1 MKNKTKLFFAS
12 IAAFVAA
19 AFFSCATEKRAL
31 GDTPAQSDL
40 QTTRDAGTR
49 GELVLVE
56 EGTPGYELVEACQ
69 ERDFSRVRELIEK
82 EGVNPNSSIGG
93 MSTLTV
99 CLCGEPDRK
108 LLRYLLKHGANPNV
122 VEKPLRNSPLSWA
135 SSNRDLESAKILL
148 AAGADPN
155 LAGVLLTPMYQ
166 AHMNKDQAM
175 MDALAKAGAKPVPP
189 PRYSRDADSD

>member
-19 AFFSCATEKRAL
+19 TFFSCATEKPAL
-31 GDTPAQSDL
+31 GDTHAQDDR
-40 QTTRDAGTR
+40 QTTRDAGKR

-69 ERDFSRVRELIEK
+69 ERDFARVRELIEK
-82 EGVNPNSSIGG
+82 EGVNPNSTIGG

-99 CLCGEPDRK
+99 CLCGEPDRN

-122 VEKPLRNSPLSWA
+122 VEKPLRFSPLSRA
-135 SSNRDLESAKILL
+135 SLNRDLESAKILL

-155 LAGVLLTPMYQ
+155 LAGVVPTPMFQ
-166 AHMNKDQAM
+166 AHGNKDQAM
-175 MDALAKAGAKPVPP
+175 MDALTKAGAKPVSE
-189 PRYSRDADSD
+189 PRASRDAVSD